1 MITEEGAG
9 GARFGKNPAEVGV
22 AGTVADIEKDGAG
35 KRGGAVR
42 GGSDF
47 GSEDG
52 LKAGFPGREEEFDSG
67 MEVGIGQ
74 PDRRKTQFSCPGD
87 DGSDRQK
94 RIMKAVVGP
103 DIERGI
109 GNHNLLYKCIIN
121 SLEKVQARFGLGGEP
136 NLERV
141 TA

>member
-1 MITEEGAG
+1 VITEEGAG

-52 LKAGFPGREEEFDSG
+52 LKAGFPGREEEFDAS

-74 PDRRKTQFSCPGD
+74 SDGGEAQLSGPGD
-87 DGSDRQK
+87 NGSDRQK
-94 RIMKAVVGP
+94 RIMKAVMGP
-103 DIERGI
+103 NVERYV
-109 GNHNLLYKCIIN
+109 GNHDLLYKCIIN
-121 SLEKVQARFGLGGEP
+121 CSGKAQA
-136 NLERV
+136 
-141 TA
+141 

>member
-1 MITEEGAG
+1 
-9 GARFGKNPAEVGV
+9 
-22 AGTVADIEKDGAG
+22 
-35 KRGGAVR
+35 
-42 GGSDF
+42 
-47 GSEDG
+47 
-52 LKAGFPGREEEFDSG
+52 LKAGFPGREEEFDGG

-74 PDRRKTQFSCPGD
+74 PNRRKSQLNGPGD

-121 SLEKVQARFGLGGEP
+121 SLEKVQARFDLGGEP